1 MCSIYHFSIAV
12 VINKFGRGFI
22 KQLGILIAV
31 FSGYIICLILRLV
44 DITTITEASLF
55 AIPNFTVPKFSLGAI
70 VIISPVVLA
79 VFMEHIGDM
88 TTNGAVVGKNFI
100 ENPGLNRTLLG
111 DGFATIVAG
120 CLGGPANTT
129 YGENT
134 ALLAITKN
142 YDPSILK
149 TYSNICYSAI
159 MCRQVWWIS
168 SKYTRF
174 SYGWN

>member
-1 MCSIYHFSIAV
+1 MI
-12 VINKFGRGFI
+12 
-22 KQLGILIAV
+22 LG
-31 FSGYIICLILRLV
+31 LV

-111 DGFATIVAG
+111 MD
-120 CLGGPANTT
+120 LQ
-129 YGENT
+129 
-134 ALLAITKN
+134 L
-142 YDPSILK
+142 
-149 TYSNICYSAI
+149 
-159 MCRQVWWIS
+159 
-168 SKYTRF
+168 
-174 SYGWN
+174 